1 MRNDVVRSGTMRR
14 ESSIRVSKDNGL
26 VTIEVGG
33 DLTASTQ
40 KDMDAAFQEAC
51 GYNPSNILLKFGGR
65 SRINST
71 GIAIIINLVIDS
83 REKECKVY
91 LTGMSQHFRK
101 IFSMVGLTR
110 YAEIVESVDEI
121 QIQEQ
126 DE

>member
-1 MRNDVVRSGTMRR
+1 MRR
-14 ESSIRVSKDNGL
+14 ESSIKVSKDNGL

-33 DLTASTQ
+33 DLTASAQ
-40 KDMDAAFQEAC
+40 KDMDAAYQKAC
-51 GYNPSNILLKFGGR
+51 SHNPSSILLKFGAR

-101 IFSMVGLTR
+101 IFGMVGLTR
-110 YAEIVESVDEI
+110 YADIVESVEEI
-121 QIQEQ
+121 QAEEA
-126 DE
+126 D

>member
-1 MRNDVVRSGTMRR
+1 MRR

-26 VTIEVGG
+26 VTIEIGG
-33 DLTASTQ
+33 DLTASIQ

-51 GYNPSNILLKFGGR
+51 GHNPTNILLKFGGR

-83 REKECKVY
+83 REKEYNVY

-101 IFSMVGLTR
+101 IFQMVGLTR
-110 YAEIVESVDEI
+110 YADIVESAEEI
-121 QIQEQ
+121 QAEEA
-126 DE
+126 D

>member
-1 MRNDVVRSGTMRR
+1 MWR
-14 ESSIRVSKDNGL
+14 EANIRVSKDNGL

-33 DLTASTQ
+33 DLTTSAQ
-40 KDMDAAFQEAC
+40 KDMDAAYQKAC
-51 GYNPSNILLKFGGR
+51 SYNPSNILLKFGAR

-83 REKECKVY
+83 RAKECKVY

-126 DE
+126 GE